1 MSQDCVLCNCPR
13 NVLTTSAN
21 PSADWKLKA
30 QVLVRRNLPVLRDD
44 LEMKGIGLI
53 DLQNWQ
59 MFIYTPTSLPPF
71 GHLVDD
77 APRGLS
83 RVEQYSNGP
92 VTET

>member
-1 MSQDCVLCNCPR
+1 
-13 NVLTTSAN
+13 
-21 PSADWKLKA
+21 
-30 QVLVRRNLPVLRDD
+30 
-44 LEMKGIGLI
+44 MKGIGLI

-77 APRGLS
+77 APSGLS